1 MSIVPNFK
9 DSLKKNRNIILVI
22 ILMPVMGMTIALLLI
37 IWKAPA
43 NMMVAIGVI
52 VLLIAQYSL
61 LVLWV
66 FRRMN
71 QLINS

>member
-1 MSIVPNFK
+1 MSNGANFK
-9 DSLKKNRNIILVI
+9 DTLEKNRYIILAI
-22 ILMPVMGMTIALLLI
+22 LLMPVMGMIIALPLI

-43 NMMVAIGVI
+43 NMMVVIGIIVI
-52 VLLIAQYSL
+52 LIAQYSL

-71 QLINS
+71 KIIKS